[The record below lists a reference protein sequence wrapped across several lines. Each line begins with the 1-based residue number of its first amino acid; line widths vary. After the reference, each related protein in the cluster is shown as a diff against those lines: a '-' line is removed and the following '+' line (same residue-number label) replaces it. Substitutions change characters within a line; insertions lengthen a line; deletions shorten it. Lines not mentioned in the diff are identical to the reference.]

1 MSTPAM
7 PVAHPSDPLTTAS
20 ATHPFLPQLDD
31 PRSVVRAEPFL
42 GTFPELGPPVVP
54 SARLDQRFKQALEG
68 CRSVMSGYVQRVEEL
83 VPELVAC
90 LDSPALALLQWE
102 EELAVI
108 RSRLPGDLPAAL
120 DAVVAVH
127 AAEVRAHELLEQQ
140 GLALPLLAAGP
151 GGAGASPS
159 PFPAVALQEALSCA
173 LDAALPGEQAAL
185 AAMLAPLQA
194 LVAQHLQGKEE
205 YARHVVMQ
213 LFDAL
218 LAVEEAFAP
227 SAASGAVTEQEV
239 IDGLRRVHAG
249 NLQAVLDMVLSHQGL
264 ALKVQLV
271 LRLMAVLVLPA
282 PAPYRP
288 QLRRFAALRTKG
300 AEELVLRAQVGGMMA
315 GRCGEAHER
324 AAGLILARG
333 RWGERGGLYV
343 WRRCCAM
350 GERGCGVMR

>member
-1 MSTPAM
+1 MLGGKGHGRRKGRPL
-7 PVAHPSDPLTTAS
+7 PVCCFAALPSGSQFQWPNTVLLSHCAPRR
-20 ATHPFLPQLDD
+20 TH
-31 PRSVVRAEPFL
+31 
-42 GTFPELGPPVVP
+42 
-54 SARLDQRFKQALEG
+54 
-68 CRSVMSGYVQRVEEL
+68 EL

-194 LVAQHLQGKEE
+194 IVAQHLQGKEE